1 MNENTKDIKYWKSN
15 CEDDF
20 FKTPISVL
28 RYISELEEI
37 IKTNAKNKI
46 HPPQAENPNEETEIH

>member
-1 MNENTKDIKYWKSN
+1 MNDNTKDIKYWKSN

-20 FKTPISVL
+20 LKTPISVL

-37 IKTNAKNKI
+37 IKNNEQNKI
-46 HPPQAENPNEETEIH
+46 PTPQAETKTQRR